1 VAQYIYIKLS
11 NKILNLIKFSYKF
24 YKSNTMVSLLTQN
37 KPDICDMACY
47 VISSMYV
54 VEIRFI
60 TNSWIRFI
68 VKCRW
73 IKPQLIFIGFLSPM
87 DFWLIS

>member
-1 VAQYIYIKLS
+1 VPQYIYIKLS
-11 NKILNLIKFSYKF
+11 NELLDLIKFSYKF
-24 YKSNTMVSLLTQN
+24 YKSNIMASVVAQN

-47 VISSMYV
+47 VIWSMYV
-54 VEIRFI
+54 VEICFI

-68 VKCRW
+68 VTCRW
-73 IKPQLIFIGFLSPM
+73 IKPQLIFIGFLSPL

>member
-1 VAQYIYIKLS
+1 MLTGNIRNRKSSPRNEQKTLYFRFIHVAQYIYIKLS

-60 TNSWIRFI
+60 TNS
-68 VKCRW
+68 
-73 IKPQLIFIGFLSPM
+73 
-87 DFWLIS
+87 